1 MDDDAKLAII
11 CQKIER
17 LGDITCKIMHLNKTW
32 AKYLLTIFFVST
44 FTHKSGVQATLEITT
59 GVAKTYF

>member
-32 AKYLLTIFFVST
+32 A
-44 FTHKSGVQATLEITT
+44 
-59 GVAKTYF
+59 